1 MSKLSP
7 ERRARLVRALR
18 GCTTWTEVTEVVRGA
33 AVNRHTVD
41 KIVREEG
48 LSLPKRQQITPEKV
62 ACPRCGRPKTLE
74 ARLCKACSR
83 PAQRQGIGDLMRSAA
98 EQTRRRR
105 AGLE

>member
-1 MSKLSP
+1 VSKLSP

-18 GCTTWTEVTEVVRGA
+18 GCTTWTEVTEVVAGYN
-33 AVNRHTVD
+33 VNRHTVD

-48 LSLPKRQQITPEKV
+48 LSLPKRRQITPEKV
-62 ACPRCGRPKTLE
+62 ACSRCGRPKTLE

-83 PAQRQGIGDLMRSAA
+83 PIQRQHHATLVHAA
-98 EQTRRRR
+98 TTQTRRRR